1 MKLIYKS
8 PEVPKDLTKTEG
20 IYVLYSHYID
30 DALIYIGSGSV
41 KRAFSLGQRNED
53 WHKRV
58 SEAGHVDVY
67 FIGAGESE
75 TAIRTHELKLINRLR
90 PRCNRYGNPDF
101 SISPKLREARRL
113 SSLEAWKDRTA
124 HPNSVAS
131 CIENCR
137 QAREERSKPILRSDG
152 ELFPSLAEAARAI
165 PCSPSTITKRIQEGT
180 SWKGF
185 SFQYA

>member
-8 PEVPKDLTKTEG
+8 PEIPKDLTKTEG
-20 IYVLYSHYID
+20 IFVLYGHYIGD
-30 DALIYIGSGSV
+30 TLVYLGSGSV
-41 KRAFSLGQRNED
+41 RRAFSLRQRNKD
-53 WHKRV
+53 WHKSV

-67 FIGAGESE
+67 FIDAGEDE
-75 TAIRTHELKLINRLR
+75 TAIRLHEQKLINRLA
-90 PRCNRYGNPDF
+90 PLCNKYHNPNF
-101 SISPKLREARRL
+101 SISPELREARRL
-113 SSLEAWKDRTA
+113 SALEAWKDRSA
-124 HPNSVAS
+124 HPNSVNA

-137 QAREERSKPILRSDG
+137 QAREERSKPIVRSDG
-152 ELFPSLAEAARAI
+152 ALFPSLAEAARAI